1 MYFKTFSAGKARGM
15 QRQDVGMEKIMGRN
29 IWVIGNDRQEMIDAQ
44 RRINSTGG
52 MRAVC
57 KLSLES
63 VRRAIGERA
72 LAEAAGQEWREMPS
86 LIIVDYNMSQKED
99 FETVSF
105 IKKQKDLAGI
115 PLFFMTETRT
125 KERDR
130 ECYSWG
136 ATVVLHKPLSR
147 EGIMRI
153 EQTAWQHDVTKNYE
167 KLLVQQANHLREQE
181 EIVKLNRQLEARNS
195 LLRQVFGQYFS
206 DDIFNEILK
215 NPEGAAIGGK
225 KRELTV
231 MMADLRGF
239 TSISEGLSPEKV
251 TDVLNYFFQ
260 SMLPPLTEHKGTVIE
275 YLGDSILAV
284 FGAPIA
290 SEHQTE
296 NAIAAAIKMQNNMEQ
311 VNEYCVHNGYP
322 LMEIG
327 IAIHRG
333 EAFIGNVGSEQLMRY
348 NVIGSVVNECSRIE
362 SFSVG
367 GQVLAS
373 KECLSHINAPVE
385 ISDRQEIQ
393 AKGLQYPITVCEI
406 RSIRGDYDCHIR
418 EQKNDVLYPVDRW
431 VLFNMY
437 PIEEKL
443 IQDVCVTGRLCRFSY
458 KRALVQLDEKEEYDL
473 RVGMDVEIFAAGEDG
488 RALFTEIYAKIIE
501 IREGFL
507 TLRFTHVNRS
517 FRSFANQIWEKQ
529 EE

>member
-1 MYFKTFSAGKARGM
+1 
-15 QRQDVGMEKIMGRN
+15 MGRN
-29 IWVIGNDRQEMIDAQ
+29 IWVIGNDRQEMIEAQ

-57 KLSLES
+57 KLSLEAVQRS
-63 VRRAIGERA
+63 IEERRLVEKAS
-72 LAEAAGQEWREMPS
+72 QEWREAPS
-86 LIIVDYNMSQKED
+86 LIVVDYGMSQKEE
-99 FETVSF
+99 FATVSY
-105 IKKQKDLAGI
+105 IKKQKDLAGV
-115 PLFFMTETRT
+115 PLFFMTEART
-125 KERDR
+125 KQLDR

-136 ATVVLHKPLSR
+136 ATVVLHKPFSR

-206 DDIFNEILK
+206 DDIFNEILEH
-215 NPEGAAIGGK
+215 PEGAAIGGK

-260 SMLPPLTEHKGTVIE
+260 SMLPALTEHKGTVIE

-311 VNEYCVHNGYP
+311 VNEYCTRNGYP
-322 LMEIG
+322 LMEMG

-373 KECLSHINAPVE
+373 RDCLSHINAPVE
-385 ISDRQEIQ
+385 ISSQQEIQ
-393 AKGLQYPITVCEI
+393 AKGMQYPITVCEI
-406 RSIRGDYDCHIR
+406 RSIRGSYNCQIR
-418 EQKNDVLYPVDRW
+418 EQRNDVLHLVDRW

-437 PIEEKL
+437 PIEGKL
-443 IQDVCVTGRLCRFSY
+443 IQDICVTGRLCRFSY
-458 KRALVQLDEKEEYDL
+458 KRAVVQMDEKEEYDL
-473 RVGMDVEIFAAGEDG
+473 RIGMDVEIFAAGDDG
-488 RALFTEIYAKIIE
+488 RALFTEIYAKIVE
-501 IREGFL
+501 IKDGFL

-517 FRSFANQIWEKQ
+517 FRSFAGQIWEKQ